1 MAVKLIGN
9 ASFLKTQNQMPPSL
23 LAFANCPAAS
33 DRALTKFESLP
44 VVRSSAGIG
53 KVSRGLSLRHGQCG
67 SARHPVKQK
76 TPAGLC
82 QYSAMS
88 PAAHNPLLKQSSL
101 PAPTRKGESKPKGI
115 YALSRKRDCAR
126 PWPPPRTHP
135 PAASRSHLRE
145 KQRSSSS
152 SYTSRCDFQAEPIP
166 HACR

>member
-44 VVRSSAGIG
+44 AVKSSAGIG
-53 KVSRGLSLRHGQCG
+53 KVSRGLSPRHGQRG
-67 SARHPVKQK
+67 SAGHPVKQK
-76 TPAGLC
+76 TPAGLR

-101 PAPTRKGESKPKGI
+101 PAPTRVGQSKVV
-115 YALSRKRDCAR
+115 YAQSRKTVCAI
-126 PWPPPRTHP
+126 PWPPAKTNP
-135 PAASRSHLRE
+135 PAAFRSPL
-145 KQRSSSS
+145 KAKKRSSSP
-152 SYTSRCDFQAEPIP
+152 SYKSRTDSKWAAAPK
-166 HACR
+166 RRY